1 VAVRTI
7 LHVDMD
13 AFFVAVELRR
23 RPELRGQPVVVGG
36 TGRRGV
42 VAAASY
48 EARRYGVHSAMPTAT
63 ARRLCP
69 GAVFLPGDHATYAA
83 VSRQVH
89 EHFAA
94 VTPLVEPLALD
105 EAFLDVTGARALFGD
120 GVTIAHRLRDGIRED
135 LDLTCSVGVAT
146 RKFIAKL
153 ASVDAKPRATP
164 EGVLPGPGVFEVRP
178 GDERGYLHGL
188 PVRRLWGVGPATLAR
203 LDRMGVAT
211 VGDLAALDPHAVIG
225 ALGRAHGQHLVDL
238 ANGRDARA
246 VEPDRD
252 VKSIGHEETFAH
264 DLHDLADLRRE
275 LQRLADAVAGRLR
288 AAGTGA
294 RTLTLKVRDGDF
306 GTITRATTV
315 GGAIDTADAIVRA
328 VTPLLDQIDLAA
340 GVRLLGVAASW
351 FAAPAEQLGF
361 DDLVGDAATA
371 GTLGRSA
378 RWSDASRAIDGVRE
392 RFGAAAIGP
401 ASSVATAPDGT
412 RQVQVVRP
420 GAQQWGPD
428 HEPAVA
434 PERPFQP
441 LRQPRVEE
449 SSGTWDDEG

>member
-1 VAVRTI
+1 VVVRTI

-23 RPELRGQPVVVGG
+23 RPDLRGQPVVVGG

-48 EARRYGVHSAMPTAT
+48 EARRYGVHSALPTAT

-69 GAVFLPGDHATYAA
+69 HAVFLPGDHATYAA

-105 EAFLDVTGARALFGD
+105 EAFLDVTGARQLLGD
-120 GVTIAHRLRDGIRED
+120 GVTIAHRLRDGIRDD
-135 LDLTCSVGVAT
+135 LGLMCSVGVAT

-153 ASVDAKPRATP
+153 ASVEAKPRATP
-164 EGVLPGPGVFEVRP
+164 EGVRPGPGVVEVRP
-178 GDERGYLHGL
+178 GEELTYLHAL

-203 LDRMGVAT
+203 LERMGVAT
-211 VGDLAALDPHAVIG
+211 VGDLAALDPQAVVG

-238 ANGRDARA
+238 ANGRDGRA

-264 DLHDLADLRRE
+264 DLHDPADLRRE
-275 LQRLADAVAGRLR
+275 VTRLADAVAGRLR

-294 RTLTLKVRDGDF
+294 RTLTLKVRDGGF
-306 GTITRATTV
+306 TTVTRATTV
-315 GGAIDTADAIVRA
+315 AGAVDTADAIVRA
-328 VTPLLDQIDLAA
+328 VTPLLDQVDLAA
-340 GVRLLGVAASW
+340 GVRLLGVSASR

-361 DDLVGDAATA
+361 EGLSPEGPATA
-371 GTLGRSA
+371 TASRGA
-378 RWSDASRAIDGVRE
+378 RWSEASRAIDGVRA
-392 RFGAAAIGP
+392 RFGPGAIGP
-401 ASSVATAPDGT
+401 ASSVATGPDGS
-412 RQVQVVRP
+412 RRVRVVRP
-420 GAQQWGPD
+420 GEQQWGPD
-428 HEPAVA
+428 GETPASA
-434 PERPFQP
+434 R
-441 LRQPRVEE
+441 
-449 SSGTWDDEG
+449 

>member
-1 VAVRTI
+1 MRTI

-23 RPELRGQPVVVGG
+23 HPELRGQPVVVGG

-69 GAVFLPGDHATYAA
+69 AAVFLPGDHATYAA

-105 EAFLDVTGARALFGD
+105 EAFLDVTGARTLLGD
-120 GVTIAHRLRDGIRED
+120 GATIAHRIRDAIRDD
-135 LDLTCSVGVAT
+135 LALTCSVGVAT

-153 ASVDAKPRATP
+153 ASVEAKPRARP
-164 EGVLPGPGVFEVRP
+164 EGVRPGPGVFEVRP
-178 GDERGYLHGL
+178 GEELAYLHRL

-246 VEPDRD
+246 VEPERD

-264 DLHDLADLRRE
+264 DLHDRADVGRE
-275 LQRLADAVAGRLR
+275 LTRLADAVAGRLR

-294 RTLTLKVRDGDF
+294 RTLTLKVRDGAF
-306 GTITRATTV
+306 GTITRSTTV
-315 GGAIDTADAIVRA
+315 GGAVDTADAIVRA
-328 VTPLLDQIDLAA
+328 LTPLLDDIELAA
-340 GVRLLGVAASW
+340 GVRLLGVSASK

-361 DDLVGDAATA
+361 DDLVGGPTA
-371 GTLGRSA
+371 RGRSA
-378 RWSDASRAIDGVRE
+378 RWGDASRAIDDVRE

-401 ASSVATAPDGT
+401 ASSIGSAPDGSP
-412 RQVQVVRP
+412 RLLVVRP

-428 HEPAVA
+428 HVPAPPQSGPGTISSA
-434 PERPFQP
+434 S
-441 LRQPRVEE
+441 RVEE
-449 SSGTWDDEG
+449 SPRTWDDER

>member
-1 VAVRTI
+1 MVVRTI

-23 RPELRGQPVVVGG
+23 RPDLRGQPVVVGG

-48 EARRYGVHSAMPTAT
+48 EARRYGVHSALPTAT

-69 GAVFLPGDHATYAA
+69 HAVFLPGDHATYAA

-105 EAFLDVTGARALFGD
+105 EAFLDVTGARQLLGD
-120 GVTIAHRLRDGIRED
+120 GVTIAHRLRDGIRDD
-135 LDLTCSVGVAT
+135 LGLMCSVGVAT

-153 ASVDAKPRATP
+153 ASVEAKPRATP
-164 EGVLPGPGVFEVRP
+164 EGVRPGPGVVEVRP
-178 GDERGYLHGL
+178 GEELTYLHAL

-203 LDRMGVAT
+203 LERMGVAT
-211 VGDLAALDPHAVIG
+211 VGDLAALDPQAVVG

-238 ANGRDARA
+238 ANGRDGRA

-264 DLHDLADLRRE
+264 DLHDPADLRRE
-275 LQRLADAVAGRLR
+275 VTRLADAVAGRLR

-294 RTLTLKVRDGDF
+294 RTLTLKVRDGGF
-306 GTITRATTV
+306 TTVTRATTV
-315 GGAIDTADAIVRA
+315 AGAVDTADAIVRA
-328 VTPLLDQIDLAA
+328 VTPLLDQVDLAA
-340 GVRLLGVAASW
+340 GVRLLGVSASR

-361 DDLVGDAATA
+361 EGLSADGPATA
-371 GTLGRSA
+371 TASRGA
-378 RWSDASRAIDGVRE
+378 RWSEASRAIDGVRA
-392 RFGAAAIGP
+392 RFGPGAIGP
-401 ASSVATAPDGT
+401 ASSVATGPDGS
-412 RQVQVVRP
+412 RRVRVVRP
-420 GAQQWGPD
+420 GEQQWGPD
-428 HEPAVA
+428 GETPASA
-434 PERPFQP
+434 R
-441 LRQPRVEE
+441 
-449 SSGTWDDEG
+449 